1 MSVAS
6 RGLSHPVDDALR
18 LFSQTPA
25 HELIDA
31 LGRPNEAITSS
42 EHATTL
48 YLCSGHSTQR
58 MAQEGAVPLTLES
71 SYFDEVQR
79 GDVIWVIQRTEA
91 FDADILSRLTVAD
104 IKRDGRKFHVSS
116 AVEPPF
122 RILSMKKHRLRAE
135 FVALPGG
142 TGGYVEC
149 ERGGDMS
156 SKFSAVGR
164 GFRTGW
170 ELTPKVAGQFEA
182 AWSAAT
188 GVAAP
193 KPTASDAPR
202 PTESLPGFDPD
213 TVAGDVAKV
222 LREISDRRGQS
233 DFRDQLLRAYD
244 ARCAVTGCKA
254 VPALEAAHII
264 PFSGPSTHHVAN
276 GLLLRSD
283 IHTLFDL
290 NLIRIHP
297 VKRVIV
303 VDKSLQGTEYAR
315 LAGKTLRVPKRSKER
330 PHKEALRQRW
340 QRAQESAAR

>member
-1 MSVAS
+1 MPRHFIYAAATQLNGWRKKESV
-6 RGLSHPVDDALR
+6 P
-18 LFSQTPA
+18 P
-25 HELIDA
+25 
-31 LGRPNEAITSS
+31 
-42 EHATTL
+42 
-48 YLCSGHSTQR
+48 
-58 MAQEGAVPLTLES
+58 TLES
-71 SYFDEVQR
+71 SYFDPVQR
-79 GDVIWVIQRTEA
+79 GDVIWVIQRRDA
-91 FDADILSRLTVAD
+91 VDADILSRLTVAD
-104 IKRDGRKFHVSS
+104 IKRDGRKVQVSS
-116 AVEPPF
+116 AAEPPF

-135 FVALPGG
+135 FAALPGG
-142 TGGYVEC
+142 LGGFVEC
-149 ERGGDMS
+149 ESGGDMS

-170 ELTPKVAGQFEA
+170 ELTPKVAAQFEA
-182 AWSAAT
+182 AWGTAT
-188 GVAAP
+188 GAAAR
-193 KPTASDAPR
+193 KPTASDASQ

-254 VPALEAAHII
+254 IPALEAAHII

-290 NLIRIHP
+290 DLIRIHP

-303 VDKSLQGTEYAR
+303 VYKSLQGTEYAR
-315 LAGKTLRVPKRSKER
+315 LAGKALRVPKNPQER

-340 QRAQESAAR
+340 QRAQKAAAR